1 MSKALPASGEILFRG
16 VTLNEFSAAYDLS
29 AAQGDGVS
37 AVILRATAGADYV
50 DAGLAA
56 TAQSARENNL
66 RLGFYH
72 YLTAEDEDAARAQA
86 RFFAN
91 TISGYGA
98 SLRPS
103 MRFDSLNG
111 LSFDAANRIAS
122 AFLAE
127 VQAATGVTPAIYT
140 DAESASLLWNK
151 NIADNYPLWVID
163 ESGGDAPQLANS
175 LWKSWIGWQY
185 ASLDSQNCA
194 GGGAPIGGSDQ
205 GERLAARTD
214 QRSPQPRSCHAACMA
229 VGQPTS
235 HFTADMLAQ
244 QIVVPQPP
252 ATKPESARK
261 LICVTVRLG
270 DTLSAIAALF
280 GTSVDEIVKLNRIH
294 NPNLI
299 YPGQRL
305 YLRVAKS
312 VPYPCCDTYTVVRGD
327 TLSGIGARF
336 GVSWRHLATINEIP
350 NPDRISIGQ
359 QIKLGL
365 CAGK

>member
-1 MSKALPASGEILFRG
+1 MSKALPASGEILFQG

-29 AAQGDGVS
+29 AAQSGGVS
-37 AVILRATAGADYV
+37 AAILRATAGADYV
-50 DAGLAA
+50 DASLTA

-72 YLTAEDEDAARAQA
+72 YLTAEDEEAARAQA

-91 TISGYGA
+91 TISGYEA

-103 MRFDSLNG
+103 MRFDTLNG
-111 LSFDAANRIAS
+111 LSFDTANRIAS

-127 VQAATGVTPAIYT
+127 VQAAIGVAPAVYT
-140 DAESASLLWNK
+140 DAESASLLWSK
-151 NIADNYPLWVID
+151 AIADSYPLWVID
-163 ESGGDAPQLANS
+163 GSGGSAPQLTNS
-175 LWKSWIGWQY
+175 PWKSWIGWQY
-185 ASLDSQNCA
+185 ASLDSPGCS
-194 GGGAPIGGSDQ
+194 GGSVPIS
-205 GERLAARTD
+205 R
-214 QRSPQPRSCHAACMA
+214 
-229 VGQPTS
+229 
-235 HFTADMLAQ
+235 FTADMLAQ
-244 QIVVPQPP
+244 QIVVQR
-252 ATKPESARK
+252 AAAAESEPTQK

-270 DTLSAIAALF
+270 DTLTAIANLF
-280 GTSVDEIVKLNRIH
+280 GTSVDDIVKLNRIR

-305 YLRVAKS
+305 YLRVAES
-312 VPYPCCDTYTVVRGD
+312 VPYPCCDTYTVCRGD

-336 GVSWRHLATINEIP
+336 GVSWRHLASINEIP

-365 CAGK
+365 CAGE